1 MTEPSVKH
9 SFILLMK
16 LAFFILILLGIT
28 GKAFAQENV
37 IEGIVFDKTSNE
49 RIAKVNILNIRT
61 NQSVYNTLKAEFKI
75 TARMNDQLIVSKQG
89 YFSDTVKV
97 AGRTTIAIYLK
108 PSSIQ
113 LKQVNITDTV
123 LSPQKKYQAIRQEYS
138 KAYGSNAYRDP
149 LSLSP
154 GSGAG
159 ISIDAIW
166 NSLSKSGRNAEKLQG
181 VIEHDY
187 LEDQIDFRFNK
198 TLVASIT
205 GLKEPQLTDFM
216 RKYRPGYY
224 SVATASQYDF
234 VNQIKINALRYLRN
248 TQALSLPSL
257 K

>member
-1 MTEPSVKH
+1 MRFV
-9 SFILLMK
+9 L
-16 LAFFILILLGIT
+16 ILILLG
-28 GKAFAQENV
+28 GMGSAFAQDRV

-49 RIAKVNILNIRT
+49 RIAKVNILNTRT
-61 NQSVYNTLKAEFKI
+61 HQSVYNNLKAEFKI
-75 TARMNDQLIVSKQG
+75 NAQTNDELIVSKQD

-97 AGRTTIAIYLK
+97 TESNTLLIYLK
-108 PSSIQ
+108 SQSIL
-113 LKQVNITDTV
+113 LKQVTITDTL

-166 NSLSKSGRNAEKLQG
+166 NSISKSGRNAEKLQG
-181 VIEHDY
+181 IIENDY
-187 LEDQIDFRFNK
+187 KEDLISYRFNK

-224 SVATASQYDF
+224 TIMNTSQYDF
-234 VNQIKINALRYLRN
+234 VNQIKMNAKRYLRN
-248 TQALSLPSL
+248 PNAFSLPSL